1 VSDLSSRFAAR
12 DAAPGDEDGI
22 LAVGIARDVED
33 VGYGDWAVE
42 DVLEELAEAR
52 ATQVV
57 SEGERVVAY
66 ALLEGGDLRIAVHPD
81 ACGNGIGTWLREWA
95 EAHSDGVVRQE
106 AAGSNDAARR
116 LFEAA
121 GYRAAQ
127 HFWRMTKELG
137 ADGPGLAVPWP
148 EGVSTRSYEPGAD
161 DGAAYALVQDAF
173 TDIPGNVAR
182 EFDEW
187 RALAVGRSQ
196 FAPELSTVA
205 GDFAG
210 VALCE
215 RWDDGQGYVAYLAVA
230 RDWRGRGLGRALLAA
245 SLEKMRA
252 AGLPRAALSVNARN
266 ESATRL
272 YESVGMQV
280 AARSDRYEKRLG

>member
-1 VSDLSSRFAAR
+1 VSDLSSRFSAR
-12 DAAPGDEDGI
+12 TATKADAEGI

-33 VGYGDWAVE
+33 LGYGDWAVE
-42 DVLEELAEAR
+42 DVLEELDEAR
-52 ATQVV
+52 AARVV
-57 SEGERVVAY
+57 TEGSRVVAY
-66 ALLEGGDLRIAVHPD
+66 ALLEGGDIRLAVHPD
-81 ACGNGIGTWLREWA
+81 ACGQGIGTQLREWA
-95 EAHSDGVVRQE
+95 EAHSEGVVRQE

-116 LFEAA
+116 LLEGA
-121 GYRAAQ
+121 GYEATQ
-127 HFWRMTKELG
+127 HYWRMVREL
-137 ADGPGLAVPWP
+137 DTPVPEVP
-148 EGVSTRSYEPGAD
+148 LPAGVELRPYEPGPD
-161 DGAAYALVQDAF
+161 DRAAHALVQDTF
-173 TDIPGNVAR
+173 TDIPGNVSR
-182 EFDEW
+182 GFEEW

-205 GDFAG
+205 GAFAG

-215 RWDDGQGYVAYLAVA
+215 RWEEDGQGYVAYLATA
-230 RDWRGRGLGRALLAA
+230 RDWRGRGLGRALLAE

-272 YESVGMQV
+272 YESVGMKV